1 VSASTH
7 AAGSAG
13 TSRRAALGLFGG
25 LVGGAVAGGGATACA
40 VRVGDAEPAVAAGAP
55 VPFHGDHQAGIA
67 TAVQDR
73 LHMAAFDLRT
83 TGDSA
88 ADRAALVRLL
98 RRWTA
103 AAERMTRGLETVE
116 GGAVPAVADAPPE
129 DTGEA
134 LALPPARLTLTL
146 GLGGSLFEHEGRD
159 RLGLRSH
166 RPAALADLPRFKG
179 DDLDAGRGGGDL
191 VVQACADDPQV
202 AVHAVRNLARI
213 ATGTAAV
220 RWSQLGFGRTSS
232 TTPAAQT
239 PRNLFG
245 FKDGTANIAG
255 DDAAALAQHV
265 WVGAGDDPAAG
276 WMAGGSYLVA
286 RRIAMRI
293 ESWDRTSLREQEDVT
308 GRHKLSGAPLG
319 ATAEHD
325 DVRVG
330 ALPATSHVA
339 LAHPDSNGGHRIL
352 RRGYSYVDG
361 SDGLGH
367 LDAGLFFLAF
377 CRDPRTQYV
386 PLQTRLARSDAMA
399 EYLTHTASGLY
410 AVPPGLGP
418 GEYWAQPLL
427 EA

>member
-1 VSASTH
+1 VT
-7 AAGSAG
+7 
-13 TSRRAALGLFGG
+13 TSRRAALSVLGG
-25 LVGGAVAGGGATACA
+25 VAVAGTVGGAATWA
-40 VRVGDAEPAVAAGAP
+40 VRTGDAEAAAAP
-55 VPFHGDHQAGIA
+55 GTAVPFHGDHQAGIA

-83 TGDSA
+83 
-88 ADRAALVRLL
+88 ADRAAAVRML
-98 RRWTA
+98 RRWTS

-116 GGAVPAVADAPPE
+116 GGAAPSVADAPPE
-129 DTGEA
+129 DSGEA

-146 GLGGSLFEHEGRD
+146 GLGAGFFERI
-159 RLGLRSH
+159 RLQER
-166 RPAALADLPRFKG
+166 RPEALADLPRFKG
-179 DDLDAGRGGGDL
+179 DALDPARSGGDL

-213 ATGTAAV
+213 ATGTASV

-232 TTPAAQT
+232 TTPAEQT

-245 FKDGTANIAG
+245 FKDGTNNVAG
-255 DDAAALAQHV
+255 DDAGALAQHV
-265 WVGAGDDPAAG
+265 WVGADDGPS
-276 WMAGGSYLVA
+276 WMTGGSYLVA

-293 ESWDRTSLREQEDVT
+293 ESWDRTSLREQEEVT
-308 GRHKLSGAPLG
+308 GRQKLSGAPLG
-319 ATAEHD
+319 AGREHD
-325 DVRVG
+325 PVRV
-330 ALPATSHVA
+330 AVLPETSHVA
-339 LAHPDSNGGHRIL
+339 LAHPDANGGHRIL

-361 SDGLGH
+361 SDGFGH

-410 AVPPGLGP
+410 AVPPGVRP
-418 GEYWAQPLL
+418 GGYWAQPLL
-427 EA
+427 EG

>member
-1 VSASTH
+1 VSTQTQTRS
-7 AAGSAG
+7 G

-25 LVGGAVAGGGATACA
+25 AVAVGAAGWA
-40 VRVGDAEPAVAAGAP
+40 VRAGNAEAAASPGTPVA
-55 VPFHGDHQAGIA
+55 FHGDHQAGIA
-67 TAVQDR
+67 SAVQDR

-83 TGDSA
+83 T
-88 ADRAALVRLL
+88 DRTAVVRML

-116 GGAVPAVADAPPE
+116 GGSAPAVLDAPPE

-146 GLGGSLFEHEGRD
+146 GLGAGFFAKT
-159 RLGLRSH
+159 GLAAR
-166 RPAALADLPRFKG
+166 RPTALIDLPRFKG
-179 DDLDAGRGGGDL
+179 DELDPARSGGDV

-202 AVHAVRNLARI
+202 AVHAVRNLARM

-232 TTPAAQT
+232 TTPAEQT

-245 FKDGTANIAG
+245 FKDGTRNIAG
-255 DDAAALAQHV
+255 EDAAALTQHV
-265 WVGAGDDPAAG
+265 WVGADDDPA
-276 WMAGGSYLVA
+276 WMTGGSYLVA

-293 ESWDRTSLREQEDVT
+293 ESWDRVSLREQEDVT
-308 GRHKLSGAPLG
+308 GRHKISGAPLG

-325 DVRVG
+325 PVTISS
-330 ALPATSHVA
+330 LPADAHVA
-339 LAHPDSNGGHRIL
+339 LAHPDANGGVRIL

-361 SDGLGH
+361 SDGFGH

-386 PLQTRLARSDAMA
+386 PLQTRLARSDKMA

-410 AVPPGLGP
+410 AVPPGVRP
-418 GEYWAQPLL
+418 GGYWAQSLL
-427 EA
+427 EG